1 MHLNCIIINYK
12 PEKKMPLPTF
22 AERLREIVSLNSIS
36 SEEPELDQSN
46 ESVIRCLERW
56 LRELGFD
63 VTLIKVKEKP
73 LKYDL
78 LARLG
83 EGDGGLLL
91 SGHTD
96 TVPADPASWKSDP
109 LSLTE
114 TEDRYTGLGSIDM
127 KGFFAFAADAAASFS
142 GKKLREPL
150 YILAT
155 SDEETTMNGAKAF
168 MEQASIRPRAVIIG
182 EPTSLTPVYKHKGYM
197 AFRVIA
203 HGRRAHSSN
212 PAEGINAIEI
222 MHRAIAGIMKFRD
235 SLKKFR
241 SSDFKVPEPT
251 LNIGII
257 RGGDSPNSVPDTCV
271 MQFDVRPTELTPV
284 DFIEKE
290 VRKAIAQSAGE
301 YSGSIEIED
310 LYPPLPAF
318 GGGKDQPVV
327 RKLAE
332 LSGNEPVTVGYATEA
347 GLLSALTQNTV
358 VFGAGSISNAHQ
370 PDEYLLKEEI
380 GPMSRILR
388 EIISLICE
396 KGELK

>member
-1 MHLNCIIINYK
+1 
-12 PEKKMPLPTF
+12 MPLPTF

-96 TVPADPASWKSDP
+96 TVPADPASWKSAP

-358 VFGAGSISNAHQ
+358 VFGAGNISNAHQ
-370 PDEYLLKEEI
+370 PDEYLLKKEI
-380 GPMSRILR
+380 EPMSRILR

-396 KGELK
+396 KGELQ

>member
-36 SEEPELDQSN
+36 SEQPELDQSN

-370 PDEYLLKEEI
+370 PDEYLLKKEI
-380 GPMSRILR
+380 EPMSRILR
-388 EIISLICE
+388 EIICLICE
-396 KGELK
+396 KGELQ

>member
-1 MHLNCIIINYK
+1 
-12 PEKKMPLPTF
+12 MPLPTF

-197 AFRVIA
+197 AVRVIA

>member
-1 MHLNCIIINYK
+1 MH
-12 PEKKMPLPTF
+12 
-22 AERLREIVSLNSIS
+22 S
-36 SEEPELDQSN
+36 
-46 ESVIRCLERW
+46 
-56 LRELGFD
+56 
-63 VTLIKVKEKP
+63 
-73 LKYDL
+73 
-78 LARLG
+78 
-83 EGDGGLLL
+83 
-91 SGHTD
+91 
-96 TVPADPASWKSDP
+96 
-109 LSLTE
+109 
-114 TEDRYTGLGSIDM
+114 
-127 KGFFAFAADAAASFS
+127 
-142 GKKLREPL
+142 
-150 YILAT
+150 AT
-155 SDEETTMNGAKAF
+155 
-168 MEQASIRPRAVIIG
+168 
-182 EPTSLTPVYKHKGYM
+182 
-197 AFRVIA
+197 
-203 HGRRAHSSN
+203 
-212 PAEGINAIEI
+212 
-222 MHRAIAGIMKFRD
+222 AGIIKFRD
-235 SLKKFR
+235 SLQKFR

-370 PDEYLLKEEI
+370 PDEYLLKKEI
-380 GPMSRILR
+380 EPMSRILR

-396 KGELK
+396 KGELQ

>member
-12 PEKKMPLPTF
+12 PEKKMPLPSF

-222 MHRAIAGIMKFRD
+222 MHRAIAGIMKFRN

-370 PDEYLLKEEI
+370 PDEYLLKKEI
-380 GPMSRILR
+380 EPMSRILR

-396 KGELK
+396 KGELQ

>member
-1 MHLNCIIINYK
+1 MSF
-12 PEKKMPLPTF
+12 PSF

-36 SEEPELDQSN
+36 SEEPELEQSN

-370 PDEYLLKEEI
+370 PDEYLLKKEI
-380 GPMSRILR
+380 EPMSRILR
-388 EIISLICE
+388 EIICLICE
-396 KGELK
+396 KGELQ

>member
-1 MHLNCIIINYK
+1 
-12 PEKKMPLPTF
+12 MPLPTF

-301 YSGSIEIED
+301 YSGSIEIEA

-370 PDEYLLKEEI
+370 PDEYLLKKEI
-380 GPMSRILR
+380 EPMSRILR

-396 KGELK
+396 KGELQ

>member
-182 EPTSLTPVYKHKGYM
+182 EASSLTPVYKDQGYM
-197 AFRVIA
+197 ASRVIA

-301 YSGSIEIED
+301 YSGSVEIED

-318 GGGKDQPVV
+318 GGGLEQPVV
-327 RKLAE
+327 KKLAE

-347 GLLSALTQNTV
+347 GLLSGLTPDTV

>member
-1 MHLNCIIINYK
+1 
-12 PEKKMPLPTF
+12 MPLPTF

-96 TVPADPASWKSDP
+96 TVPADPASWKSAP

-370 PDEYLLKEEI
+370 PDEYLLKKEI
-380 GPMSRILR
+380 EPMSRILR
-388 EIISLICE
+388 EIICLICE
-396 KGELK
+396 KGELQ

>member
-1 MHLNCIIINYK
+1 
-12 PEKKMPLPTF
+12 MPLPTF

-96 TVPADPASWKSDP
+96 TVPADPASWKSAP

-155 SDEETTMNGAKAF
+155 SDEETTMNGAK
-168 MEQASIRPRAVIIG
+168 V
-182 EPTSLTPVYKHKGYM
+182 TPVYKHKGYM

-370 PDEYLLKEEI
+370 PDEYLLKKEI
-380 GPMSRILR
+380 EPMSRILR
-388 EIISLICE
+388 EIICLICE
-396 KGELK
+396 KGELQ

>member
-1 MHLNCIIINYK
+1 
-12 PEKKMPLPTF
+12 MPLPTF

-155 SDEETTMNGAKAF
+155 SDEETTMNGAKVF

-370 PDEYLLKEEI
+370 PDEYLLKKEI
-380 GPMSRILR
+380 EPMSRILR
-388 EIISLICE
+388 EIICLICE
-396 KGELK
+396 KGELQ

>member
-370 PDEYLLKEEI
+370 PDEYLLKKEI
-380 GPMSRILR
+380 EPMSRILR
-388 EIISLICE
+388 EIICLICE
-396 KGELK
+396 KGELQ

>member
-332 LSGNEPVTVGYATEA
+332 LSGARR
-347 GLLSALTQNTV
+347 ALRQ
-358 VFGAGSISNAHQ
+358 
-370 PDEYLLKEEI
+370 
-380 GPMSRILR
+380 
-388 EIISLICE
+388 
-396 KGELK
+396 

>member
-83 EGDGGLLL
+83 EGDGGLLI

-370 PDEYLLKEEI
+370 PDEYLLKKEI
-380 GPMSRILR
+380 EPMSRILR
-388 EIISLICE
+388 EIICLICE
-396 KGELK
+396 KGELQ

>member
-83 EGDGGLLL
+83 EGNGGLLL

-96 TVPADPASWKSDP
+96 TVPADPASWKSAP

-370 PDEYLLKEEI
+370 PDEYLLKKEI
-380 GPMSRILR
+380 EPMSRILR
-388 EIISLICE
+388 EIICLICE
-396 KGELK
+396 KGELQ

>member
-1 MHLNCIIINYK
+1 MHSNCIIINRK
-12 PEKKMPLPTF
+12 PEKNMSFPSF

-370 PDEYLLKEEI
+370 PDEYLLKKEI
-380 GPMSRILR
+380 EPMSRILR
-388 EIISLICE
+388 EIICLICE
-396 KGELK
+396 KGELQ

>member
-1 MHLNCIIINYK
+1 MHSNCIIINRK
-12 PEKKMPLPTF
+12 PEKNMSFPSF

>member
-1 MHLNCIIINYK
+1 
-12 PEKKMPLPTF
+12 MPLPTF

-96 TVPADPASWKSDP
+96 TVPADPASWKSAP

-203 HGRRAHSSN
+203 HGRRTHSSN

-370 PDEYLLKEEI
+370 PDEYLLKKEI
-380 GPMSRILR
+380 EPMSRILR

-396 KGELK
+396 KGELQ

>member
-96 TVPADPASWKSDP
+96 TVPADPASWKSAP

-370 PDEYLLKEEI
+370 PDEYLLKKEI
-380 GPMSRILR
+380 EPMSRILR

-396 KGELK
+396 KGELQ

>member
-1 MHLNCIIINYK
+1 
-12 PEKKMPLPTF
+12 MPLPTF

-83 EGDGGLLL
+83 EGDGGLLI

-370 PDEYLLKEEI
+370 PDEYLLKKEI
-380 GPMSRILR
+380 EPMSRILR
-388 EIISLICE
+388 EIICLICE
-396 KGELK
+396 KGELQ

>member
-318 GGGKDQPVV
+318 GGGLEQPVV
-327 RKLAE
+327 KKLAE

-370 PDEYLLKEEI
+370 PDEYLLKKEI
-380 GPMSRILR
+380 EPMSRILR
-388 EIISLICE
+388 EIICLICE
-396 KGELK
+396 KGELQ

>member
-1 MHLNCIIINYK
+1 
-12 PEKKMPLPTF
+12 MPLPTF

-168 MEQASIRPRAVIIG
+168 MEQASIKPRAVIIG

-370 PDEYLLKEEI
+370 PDEYLLKKEI
-380 GPMSRILR
+380 EPMSRILR
-388 EIISLICE
+388 EIICLICE
-396 KGELK
+396 KGELQ

>member
-1 MHLNCIIINYK
+1 MSF
-12 PEKKMPLPTF
+12 PSF

-96 TVPADPASWKSDP
+96 TVPADPASWKLDP

-370 PDEYLLKEEI
+370 PDEHLLKKEI
-380 GPMSRILR
+380 EPMSRILR
-388 EIISLICE
+388 EIICLICE
-396 KGELK
+396 KGELQ

>member
-155 SDEETTMNGAKAF
+155 SDEETTMNGAKVF

-370 PDEYLLKEEI
+370 PDEYLLKKEI
-380 GPMSRILR
+380 EPMSRILR

>member
-1 MHLNCIIINYK
+1 
-12 PEKKMPLPTF
+12 MPLPTF

-235 SLKKFR
+235 NLKKFR

-318 GGGKDQPVV
+318 GGGLEQPVV
-327 RKLAE
+327 KKLAE

-370 PDEYLLKEEI
+370 PDEYLLKKEI
-380 GPMSRILR
+380 EPMSRILR
-388 EIISLICE
+388 EIICLICE
-396 KGELK
+396 KGELQ

>member
-96 TVPADPASWKSDP
+96 TVPADPASWKSAP

-370 PDEYLLKEEI
+370 PDEYLLKKEI
-380 GPMSRILR
+380 EPMSRILR
-388 EIISLICE
+388 EIICLICE
-396 KGELK
+396 KGELQ

>member
-96 TVPADPASWKSDP
+96 TVPADPASWKSAP

-155 SDEETTMNGAKAF
+155 SDEETTMNGAKVF

-310 LYPPLPAF
+310 LYPLLPAF

-370 PDEYLLKEEI
+370 PDEYLLKKEI
-380 GPMSRILR
+380 EPMSRILR
-388 EIISLICE
+388 EIICLICE
-396 KGELK
+396 KGELQ

>member
-1 MHLNCIIINYK
+1 
-12 PEKKMPLPTF
+12 MPLPTF

-96 TVPADPASWKSDP
+96 TVPADPASWKLDP

-370 PDEYLLKEEI
+370 PDEYLLKKEI
-380 GPMSRILR
+380 EPMSRILR
-388 EIISLICE
+388 EIICLICE
-396 KGELK
+396 KGELQ

>member
-1 MHLNCIIINYK
+1 M
-12 PEKKMPLPTF
+12 
-22 AERLREIVSLNSIS
+22 IS
-36 SEEPELDQSN
+36 SPGSAK
-46 ESVIRCLERW
+46 ER
-56 LRELGFD
+56 EDF
-63 VTLIKVKEKP
+63 
-73 LKYDL
+73 
-78 LARLG
+78 
-83 EGDGGLLL
+83 
-91 SGHTD
+91 
-96 TVPADPASWKSDP
+96 KSDP

-168 MEQASIRPRAVIIG
+168 MEQAAIRPRAVIIG

-197 AFRVIA
+197 AFRVTA

-212 PAEGINAIEI
+212 PAEGVNAIEI

-235 SLKKFR
+235 SLREFR
-241 SSDFKVPEPT
+241 SPDFRVPEPT
-251 LNIGII
+251 LNIGLIK
-257 RGGDSPNSVPDTCV
+257 GGDSPNSVPDACV

-284 DFIEKE
+284 DFIEDG
-290 VRKAIAQSAGE
+290 VRKAIAESAGE
-301 YSGSIEIED
+301 YSGSVEIED

-318 GGGKDQPVV
+318 GGGLEQPVV
-327 RKLAE
+327 KKLAE

-347 GLLSALTQNTV
+347 GLLSGLTPDTV

>member
-96 TVPADPASWKSDP
+96 TVPADPASWKSAP

-222 MHRAIAGIMKFRD
+222 MHRAIAGIMKFRN

-358 VFGAGSISNAHQ
+358 VFGAGNISNAHQ
-370 PDEYLLKEEI
+370 PDEYLLKKEI
-380 GPMSRILR
+380 EPMSRILR

-396 KGELK
+396 KGELQ

>member
-1 MHLNCIIINYK
+1 
-12 PEKKMPLPTF
+12 MPLPTF

-168 MEQASIRPRAVIIG
+168 MEQASISPRAVIIG

-396 KGELK
+396 KGELQ

>member
-1 MHLNCIIINYK
+1 MSF
-12 PEKKMPLPTF
+12 PSF

-370 PDEYLLKEEI
+370 PDEYLLKKEI
-380 GPMSRILR
+380 EPMSRILR
-388 EIISLICE
+388 EIICLICE
-396 KGELK
+396 KGELQ

>member
-1 MHLNCIIINYK
+1 
-12 PEKKMPLPTF
+12 MPLPTF

-83 EGDGGLLL
+83 EGNGGLLL

-96 TVPADPASWKSDP
+96 TVPADPASWKSAP

-370 PDEYLLKEEI
+370 PDEYLLKKEI
-380 GPMSRILR
+380 EPMSRILR
-388 EIISLICE
+388 EIICLICE
-396 KGELK
+396 KGELQ

>member
-1 MHLNCIIINYK
+1 
-12 PEKKMPLPTF
+12 MPLPTF

-370 PDEYLLKEEI
+370 PDEYLLKKEI
-380 GPMSRILR
+380 EPMSRILR
-388 EIISLICE
+388 EIICLICE
-396 KGELK
+396 KGELQ

>member
-1 MHLNCIIINYK
+1 MHSNCIIINRK
-12 PEKKMPLPTF
+12 PEKNMSFPSF

-56 LRELGFD
+56 FSELGFE
-63 VTLIKVKEKP
+63 VTLIKVRDRP

-83 EGDGGLLL
+83 EGEGGLLL

-96 TVPADPASWKSDP
+96 TVPADPASWRSDP
-109 LSLTE
+109 FTLTE
-114 TEDRYTGLGSIDM
+114 SEDRYTGLGSIDM
-127 KGFFAFAADAAASFS
+127 KGFFAFAADAAESFS

-168 MEQASIRPRAVIIG
+168 MEQASIKPRAVIIG

-197 AFRVIA
+197 AFRVTA

-212 PAEGINAIEI
+212 PAEGVNAIEI
-222 MHRAIAGIMKFRD
+222 MQRVMAGVMKFRD
-235 SLKKFR
+235 SLREFR
-241 SSDFKVPEPT
+241 SPDFRVPKPT
-251 LNIGII
+251 LNIGLIK
-257 RGGDSPNSVPDTCV
+257 GGDSPNSVPDACV

-284 DFIEKE
+284 DFIEDG
-290 VRKAIAQSAGE
+290 VRKAIAESAGE
-301 YSGSIEIED
+301 YSGSVEIED

-318 GGGKDQPVV
+318 GGGLEQPVV
-327 RKLAE
+327 KKLAE

-347 GLLSALTQNTV
+347 GLLSGLTPDTV

>member
-1 MHLNCIIINYK
+1 
-12 PEKKMPLPTF
+12 MPLPTF

-222 MHRAIAGIMKFRD
+222 MHRTIAGIMKFRD
-235 SLKKFR
+235 SLMKFR

-370 PDEYLLKEEI
+370 PDEYLLKKEI
-380 GPMSRILR
+380 EPMSRILR

-396 KGELK
+396 KGELQ

>member
-1 MHLNCIIINYK
+1 
-12 PEKKMPLPTF
+12 MPLPTF

-222 MHRAIAGIMKFRD
+222 MHRAIAGIMKFRN

-370 PDEYLLKEEI
+370 PDEYLLKKEI
-380 GPMSRILR
+380 EPMSRILR

-396 KGELK
+396 KGELQ

>member
-1 MHLNCIIINYK
+1 
-12 PEKKMPLPTF
+12 MPLPTF

-96 TVPADPASWKSDP
+96 TVPADPASWKSAP

-370 PDEYLLKEEI
+370 PDEYLLKKEI
-380 GPMSRILR
+380 EPMSRILR

-396 KGELK
+396 KGELQ

>member
-222 MHRAIAGIMKFRD
+222 MHRAIAGIMKFRN

-370 PDEYLLKEEI
+370 PDEYLLKKEI
-380 GPMSRILR
+380 EPMSRILR

-396 KGELK
+396 KGELQ